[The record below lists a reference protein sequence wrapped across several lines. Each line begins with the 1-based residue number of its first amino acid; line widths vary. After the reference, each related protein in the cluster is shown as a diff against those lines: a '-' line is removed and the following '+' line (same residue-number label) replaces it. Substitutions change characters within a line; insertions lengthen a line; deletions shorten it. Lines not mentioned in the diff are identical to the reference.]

1 MKTHES
7 SPRSMRATESGQG
20 SIEYVVVCAAIAFAL
35 GVGMVDSNS
44 VLWQLLDALRT
55 AYQRFSFA
63 LSLPA

>member
-1 MKTHES
+1 MKTIDS
-7 SPRSMRATESGQG
+7 FRSHRTSECGQA
-20 SIEYVVVCAAIAFAL
+20 SVEYVVVCAAITFAL

-44 VLWQLLDALRT
+44 VLRQLLDAFAI